1 MHKND
6 QSVVVR
12 HKEFV
17 TEVRGSTTFS
27 VKRSFDLNPGLHQ
40 TFPWLAAIASN
51 YQQYR
56 IKGMVFHY
64 VPSSGT
70 AVSGTNSS
78 LGTVMM
84 QTSYRATDEPPSSK
98 VEILNEYW
106 STESVPS
113 QAFAHPIECNPAEN
127 PFNVQYVRTSALP
140 SAENQLMYDLGT
152 THLAVSGQQADDTV
166 LGDLWISYE
175 IELKKPVV
183 ASSVSQRSYLCRGV
197 ANSGTLSSLLGSMD
211 FTSGNLELTA
221 AGNQLNFP
229 LGITGVFYI
238 TVQVP
243 AASPFFGSPVDT
255 STFVASITNCTLVDI
270 TSTGIQKFVTVT
282 AGTGTIR
289 AINVQFAVR
298 IVDPG
303 LQANVVLPTWS
314 VAS

>member
-1 MHKND
+1 
-6 QSVVVR
+6 
-12 HKEFV
+12 
-17 TEVRGSTTFS
+17 
-27 VKRSFDLNPGLHQ
+27 
-40 TFPWLAAIASN
+40 
-51 YQQYR
+51 
-56 IKGMVFHY
+56 
-64 VPSSGT
+64 
-70 AVSGTNSS
+70 

-84 QTSYRATDEPPSSK
+84 QTSYRATDDPPSSK

-152 THLAVSGQQADDTV
+152 THLAVSGQQSDDTV

-183 ASSVSQRSYLCRGV
+183 ASNVSQRSYLSRGV
-197 ANSGTLSSLLGSMD
+197 ATTATFSDLLGSMD
-211 FTSGNLELTA
+211 FTSGNIEFTA
-221 AGNQLNFP
+221 TGNQLNFP

-238 TVQVP
+238 TVQIPSV
-243 AASPFFGSPVDT
+243 SPFFGNPVDT
-255 STFVASITNCTLVDI
+255 STFVASITNCSIEDI

-289 AINVQFAVR
+289 AINVQFAIR

-314 VAS
+314 VASGAIDKVFLLVVGAPLE